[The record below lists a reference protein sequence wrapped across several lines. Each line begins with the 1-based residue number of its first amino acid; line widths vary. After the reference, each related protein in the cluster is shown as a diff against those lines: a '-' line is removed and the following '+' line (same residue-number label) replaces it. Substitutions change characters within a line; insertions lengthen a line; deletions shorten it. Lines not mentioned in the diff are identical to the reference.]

1 LRWGASP
8 EKSSFIENRRES
20 MEIVELV
27 RHSTR
32 LTITPDAEPLN
43 PRTDIQTPV
52 GCYRPLTSYRP
63 VDEPPAIY
71 AFPGD
76 IEDAH
81 DRLWDYERSLDPEHA
96 VAEWSKD
103 TFGIVLVH
111 RSGAYWFCDRT
122 TWDNIVGREWNEDN
136 QREVI
141 AHEIAAWERYRR
153 SEAQVVTLERRATF
167 KRISPSR
174 VNEDD
179 LLHVW
184 ERVEDIGDIYVE
196 DYGNSYIRVAADHF
210 GHLFTKRERATMQ
223 AALDSERVL
232 SSAR

>member
-1 LRWGASP
+1 MT
-8 EKSSFIENRRES
+8 EHV
-20 MEIVELV
+20 MLV
-27 RHSTR
+27 RNNTR

-52 GCYRPLTSYRP
+52 GCYRPLTAYRP
-63 VDEPPAIY
+63 FDGPPAIY
-71 AFPGD
+71 SHPGNL
-76 IEDAH
+76 EDAH
-81 DRLWDYERSLDPEHA
+81 DRLWDYERSLDPEHL
-96 VAEWSKD
+96 VTRWSQA
-103 TFGIVLVH
+103 TFGIVMVH

-122 TWDNIVGREWNEDN
+122 TWDLLVGREWTAEN
-136 QREVI
+136 QAEVI

-153 SEAQVVTLERRATF
+153 NEAEVVTLERRATF

-184 ERVEDIGDIYVE
+184 EKVEDIGDVYVE

-232 SSAR
+232 SDAR